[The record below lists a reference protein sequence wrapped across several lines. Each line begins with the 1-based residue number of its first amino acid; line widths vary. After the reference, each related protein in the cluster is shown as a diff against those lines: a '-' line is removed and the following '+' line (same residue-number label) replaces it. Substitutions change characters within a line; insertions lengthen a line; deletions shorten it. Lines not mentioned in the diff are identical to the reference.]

1 MISGKSPEGLGPTAA
16 SEGVGT
22 HRKSSGF
29 SVRLRRGPVVAIVSA
44 ALLWLG
50 LVAVWRLLR

>member
-1 MISGKSPEGLGPTAA
+1 MISGKSPEGLGPGAA
-16 SEGVGT
+16 RRGVDT
-22 HRKSSGF
+22 QRKSSGF

-50 LVAVWRLLR
+50 LIAAWRLL